1 MPHRGRLVKFPDL
14 HPSPIERNS
23 RYRAKRSIRGGWLRR
38 RPAKIDT
45 NGRHDAAAGLQES
58 CVTRPLCSLQVDHV
72 LLYGNNIILVD
83 MIGYNSK
90 QIRARSANPH
100 ISEYRMFLP
109 HALKEYDSNV
119 ALIMIAHENTYG
131 RKSSNI

>member
-1 MPHRGRLVKFPDL
+1 MVSYRLITQNIQHHRTFAGRTATKFMPHRGRLVKFPDL

-58 CVTRPLCSLQVDHV
+58 LRDAA
-72 LLYGNNIILVD
+72 LVFTA
-83 MIGYNSK
+83 G
-90 QIRARSANPH
+90 
-100 ISEYRMFLP
+100 
-109 HALKEYDSNV
+109 
-119 ALIMIAHENTYG
+119 
-131 RKSSNI
+131 